1 MRNFPSYSRFS
12 LEDPRYAFILESL
25 IKKAEEGGGKNNG
38 APPKLPEPTPEQL
51 HTALSF
57 SDEHLKNVYER
68 LDREYG
74 DVDTTPL
81 ETLGEEY
88 MEDFKKQI
96 TELQQSGM
104 QDAQG
109 KIPIHERVKR
119 LIAFHR
125 NPELFKNK
133 DVQEEYLSHLSE
145 LLDYGVMAY
154 ATRGFTEKDPQAIH
168 RRYVQLYR
176 LLTSKVS
183 PNVID
188 LADLEYVYPN
198 LKGLFTSYVNPNK
211 VAEKKEEEPP
221 KPPEPAPGE
230 LQSALSVSNEYLENA
245 YKQLDTK
252 YKDEVFLPNIK
263 EEEFGALIAETA
275 NLGKPDANGIIPIQ
289 EALKNF
295 VNLQRNPELLK
306 TKEGRE
312 QAQAD
317 AQLLFRYGLLSFA
330 TRGFTDND
338 LQNAYRRYTQV
349 YSLLSRN
356 TTPGVIDWAD
366 FEYLYP
372 NLKGLFTPQVDPN
385 KVITKTEKVRDYL
398 QFNEWIR
405 DQRVPVWQ
413 KLLVI
418 AGIPMAIAGVVLA
431 ALGGEQGAI
440 PGLVLAALGL
450 GGAAA
455 TYFATRN
462 IPLER
467 TVYTAPPHDRKMT
480 PEELFGKEKGVT
492 LGPKPLFNP
501 EDHPVS
507 PLQWEP
513 ETWRTAA
520 FAHVNRLPNTDIRNV
535 AMATFARLEALR
547 DVYSRYKDQIEATD
561 PNLSKTIE
569 GLINEAF
576 TTQKDAPGY
585 AEYIKRLD
593 SVIEVINKDESIKW
607 DFPGIAAFT
616 ALNYLPTRRDKELHD
631 AVRACVEIIE
641 AREWSL
647 GEPEVLRTPR
657 LVRLM
662 RPLSLFLAANRS
674 TFIQQ
679 LISGSNPALYGNS
692 VTPIVDALAQDEVIR
707 SMVALEADPTNT
719 NSQVYRN
726 KYYHSNQTR
735 HFEVQ
740 HNLHELT
747 SLALRTSKEEGPR
760 LSPANQL
767 FLIRFLT
774 DISAGA
780 TNKKYRIVELAQAID
795 GEEYPV
801 RVDSLQKIELTLS
814 ALRAAEKAHRA
825 RYQYQPIPQYIAE
838 AARSNREVQQY
849 LMEILRLYIGAEVD
863 AKRGKLLSLL
873 PSNAYEFTLF
883 TLYFGHPQNATNA
896 SYRDWVGFGRTT
908 DWTGLGLPFLWTLET
923 PRTPPHLATLRA
935 KAIPY
940 LFPDNNSIGRFRWLV
955 DYLENTLELPS
966 M

>member
-1 MRNFPSYSRFS
+1 MRNSPSYSRFS

-25 IKKAEEGGGKNNG
+25 IKKAEEGGDKNNG
-38 APPKLPEPTPEQL
+38 APPKL
-51 HTALSF
+51 
-57 SDEHLKNVYER
+57 
-68 LDREYG
+68 
-74 DVDTTPL
+74 
-81 ETLGEEY
+81 
-88 MEDFKKQI
+88 
-96 TELQQSGM
+96 
-104 QDAQG
+104 
-109 KIPIHERVKR
+109 
-119 LIAFHR
+119 
-125 NPELFKNK
+125 
-133 DVQEEYLSHLSE
+133 
-145 LLDYGVMAY
+145 
-154 ATRGFTEKDPQAIH
+154 
-168 RRYVQLYR
+168 
-176 LLTSKVS
+176 
-183 PNVID
+183 
-188 LADLEYVYPN
+188 
-198 LKGLFTSYVNPNK
+198 
-211 VAEKKEEEPP
+211 
-221 KPPEPAPGE
+221 PEPAPGE

-263 EEEFGALIAETA
+263 KEEFDALIAETA

-431 ALGGEQGAI
+431 ALGGKQGAI

-492 LGPKPLFNP
+492 LEPEPLFNP

-520 FAHVNRLPNTDIRNV
+520 FAYVNRLPNTDIRNV
-535 AMATFARLEALR
+535 AMAAFARLETLR
-547 DVYSRYKDQIEATD
+547 DVYSIYKDRIEATD

-593 SVIEVINKDESIKW
+593 SVIEVINKDESIKR
-607 DFPGIAAFT
+607 DFTSIAAFT
-616 ALNYLPTRRDKELHD
+616 ALNYLPTRRDEELHD
-631 AVRACVEIIE
+631 AVRACVRQIIE
-641 AREWSL
+641 ARE
-647 GEPEVLRTPR
+647 
-657 LVRLM
+657 
-662 RPLSLFLAANRS
+662 ANQS

-707 SMVALEADPTNT
+707 SRVALEADPTNT
-719 NSQVYRN
+719 NSQVYQN
-726 KYYHSNQTR
+726 EYYHSNQTR

-774 DISAGA
+774 DNISAGA
-780 TNKKYRIVELAQAID
+780 TDKKYRIVELAQAID

-814 ALRAAEKAHRA
+814 ALRAAEKAHGA

-838 AARSNREVQQY
+838 VARSNREVQQY
-849 LMEILRLYIGAEVD
+849 LMEILRLYIGDEVD

-896 SYRDWVGFGRTT
+896 SYRDWIGFGRTT
-908 DWTGLGLPFLWTLET
+908 DWTRLGLPFFWTLET

>member
-25 IKKAEEGGGKNNG
+25 IKKAEAGGGKDNG
-38 APPKLPEPTPEQL
+38 APPEPPEPT
-51 HTALSF
+51 
-57 SDEHLKNVYER
+57 
-68 LDREYG
+68 
-74 DVDTTPL
+74 
-81 ETLGEEY
+81 
-88 MEDFKKQI
+88 
-96 TELQQSGM
+96 
-104 QDAQG
+104 
-109 KIPIHERVKR
+109 
-119 LIAFHR
+119 
-125 NPELFKNK
+125 
-133 DVQEEYLSHLSE
+133 
-145 LLDYGVMAY
+145 
-154 ATRGFTEKDPQAIH
+154 
-168 RRYVQLYR
+168 
-176 LLTSKVS
+176 
-183 PNVID
+183 
-188 LADLEYVYPN
+188 
-198 LKGLFTSYVNPNK
+198 
-211 VAEKKEEEPP
+211 
-221 KPPEPAPGE
+221 PGE

-252 YKDEVFLPNIK
+252 YKDEAFLPNIK
-263 EEEFGALIAETA
+263 KEEFGTLIAETA

-312 QAQAD
+312 RARAD

-385 KVITKTEKVRDYL
+385 KVTTKTEKIRDYL

-431 ALGGEQGAI
+431 ALGGKQGAI

-467 TVYTAPPHDRKMT
+467 TVYITPPHDRKMT

-492 LGPKPLFNP
+492 LEPKLLFNP
-501 EDHPVS
+501 EDHPVD
-507 PLQWEP
+507 PLQWELG
-513 ETWRTAA
+513 TWRTAA

-535 AMATFARLEALR
+535 AMATFARLESLR
-547 DVYSRYKDQIEATD
+547 GVYSKYKDQIEETD
-561 PNLSKTIE
+561 PNLSNTIE

-593 SVIEVINKDESIKW
+593 SVIEVINKDESIKR
-607 DFPGIAAFT
+607 DFTRIAAFT
-616 ALNYLPTRRDKELHD
+616 ALKYLPTRRDEELHD
-631 AVRACVEIIE
+631 AVGTCVSQIFK
-641 AREWSL
+641 ARE
-647 GEPEVLRTPR
+647 EDQ
-657 LVRLM
+657 
-662 RPLSLFLAANRS
+662 S

-707 SMVALEADPTNT
+707 SRVALEADPTNT
-719 NSQVYRN
+719 NSQVYQN
-726 KYYHSNQTR
+726 KYYHSNHTR

-740 HNLHELT
+740 HNLHKLT
-747 SLALRTSKEEGPR
+747 SLALRTSKGEGPR

-774 DISAGA
+774 DTSAGA
-780 TNKKYRIVELAQAID
+780 TAKKYRIVELAQAID

-825 RYQYQPIPQYIAE
+825 RYRYQPIPQYIAE
-838 AARSNREVQQY
+838 AARSNHEVQQY
-849 LMEILRLYIGAEVD
+849 LLEILKLYIGDEVG
-863 AKRGKLLSLL
+863 AKRDTLLSLL
-873 PSNAYEFTLF
+873 PSHAYEFTLF
-883 TLYFGHPQNATNA
+883 TLYFGHPQNATND
-896 SYRDWVGFGRTT
+896 SYQDWISLGRAT
-908 DWTGLGLPFLWTLET
+908 DWLRLGLPFFLSLET
-923 PRTPPHLATLRA
+923 PLTPPHLATLRA

-940 LFPDNNSIGRFRWLV
+940 LFPDNNSISRFRWLV
-955 DYLENTLELPS
+955 DYLENNLELLS

>member
-1 MRNFPSYSRFS
+1 MRNSPSYSRFS

-25 IKKAEEGGGKNNG
+25 IKKAEEGGDKNNG
-38 APPKLPEPTPEQL
+38 A
-51 HTALSF
+51 
-57 SDEHLKNVYER
+57 
-68 LDREYG
+68 
-74 DVDTTPL
+74 
-81 ETLGEEY
+81 
-88 MEDFKKQI
+88 
-96 TELQQSGM
+96 
-104 QDAQG
+104 
-109 KIPIHERVKR
+109 
-119 LIAFHR
+119 
-125 NPELFKNK
+125 
-133 DVQEEYLSHLSE
+133 
-145 LLDYGVMAY
+145 
-154 ATRGFTEKDPQAIH
+154 
-168 RRYVQLYR
+168 
-176 LLTSKVS
+176 
-183 PNVID
+183 
-188 LADLEYVYPN
+188 
-198 LKGLFTSYVNPNK
+198 
-211 VAEKKEEEPP
+211 PP

-263 EEEFGALIAETA
+263 EEEFDALIAETA

-312 QAQAD
+312 RAQAD

-372 NLKGLFTPQVDPN
+372 NLKGLFIPQVDPN

-405 DQRVPVWQ
+405 DQSVPVWQ

-431 ALGGEQGAI
+431 ALGGKQGAI

-492 LGPKPLFNP
+492 LEPKPLFNP

-507 PLQWEP
+507 PLQWES

-535 AMATFARLEALR
+535 AMATFARLESLR
-547 DVYSRYKDQIEATD
+547 AVYSIYKEQIEATD
-561 PNLSKTIE
+561 PHLSKTIE

-593 SVIEVINKDESIKW
+593 SVIEAINKDESIER

-616 ALNYLPTRRDKELHD
+616 ALNYLPTRRDEELHD
-631 AVRACVEIIE
+631 AVRACVSQI
-641 AREWSL
+641 
-647 GEPEVLRTPR
+647 
-657 LVRLM
+657 LVAD
-662 RPLSLFLAANRS
+662 AADQS

-707 SMVALEADPTNT
+707 SRVALEADPTNT
-719 NSQVYRN
+719 NSQVYQN
-726 KYYHSNQTR
+726 EFYHSNQTR
-735 HFEVQ
+735 HFEVR

-747 SLALRTSKEEGPR
+747 SLALRTSKEGGPR

-774 DISAGA
+774 DNISAGA
-780 TNKKYRIVELAQAID
+780 TDKKYAIVELAQAID

-814 ALRAAEKAHRA
+814 ALRAAEKAHGA
-825 RYQYQPIPQYIAE
+825 RYQYQLIPLYIAE
-838 AARSNREVQQY
+838 VARSNREVQQY
-849 LMEILRLYIGAEVD
+849 LMEILRLYIGDEVD

-873 PSNAYEFTLF
+873 PSHAYEFTLF

-896 SYRDWVGFGRTT
+896 SYRDWIGFGRSTN
-908 DWTGLGLPFLWTLET
+908 WTGFGLPFFWTLET

-955 DYLENTLELPS
+955 DYLENTLELLS

>member
-25 IKKAEEGGGKNNG
+25 VKKAEAGGGKDNG
-38 APPKLPEPTPEQL
+38 APPKLPEPT
-51 HTALSF
+51 
-57 SDEHLKNVYER
+57 
-68 LDREYG
+68 
-74 DVDTTPL
+74 
-81 ETLGEEY
+81 
-88 MEDFKKQI
+88 
-96 TELQQSGM
+96 
-104 QDAQG
+104 
-109 KIPIHERVKR
+109 
-119 LIAFHR
+119 
-125 NPELFKNK
+125 
-133 DVQEEYLSHLSE
+133 
-145 LLDYGVMAY
+145 
-154 ATRGFTEKDPQAIH
+154 
-168 RRYVQLYR
+168 
-176 LLTSKVS
+176 
-183 PNVID
+183 
-188 LADLEYVYPN
+188 
-198 LKGLFTSYVNPNK
+198 
-211 VAEKKEEEPP
+211 
-221 KPPEPAPGE
+221 PGE

-252 YKDEVFLPNIK
+252 YKYEVFLPNIK
-263 EEEFGALIAETA
+263 EKEFDALIAETA

-312 QAQAD
+312 RAQAD

-467 TVYTAPPHDRKMT
+467 TVYTAPPHDRKTT

-492 LGPKPLFNP
+492 LEPKPLFNP

-507 PLQWEP
+507 PLKWES

-520 FAHVNRLPNTDIRNV
+520 FAHVDRLPNTDIRNA

-547 DVYSRYKDQIEATD
+547 DVYSRYKEHIDATY

-593 SVIEVINKDESIKW
+593 SVIEVINQDESIKR
-607 DFPGIAAFT
+607 DFTGIAAFT
-616 ALNYLPTRRDKELHD
+616 ALNYLPTRRDEELHD
-631 AVRACVEIIE
+631 AVVDCVSQILFE
-641 AREWSL
+641 AREA
-647 GEPEVLRTPR
+647 GQ
-657 LVRLM
+657 
-662 RPLSLFLAANRS
+662 S

-679 LISGSNPALYGNS
+679 LISGSNPALYGDS

-707 SMVALEADPTNT
+707 SRVALEADPTNT
-719 NSQVYRN
+719 NSQVYQN
-726 KYYHSNQTR
+726 EYYHSNQTR
-735 HFEVQ
+735 HFEVR
-740 HNLHELT
+740 HNLQELI

-774 DISAGA
+774 DIGAGA
-780 TNKKYRIVELAQAID
+780 ADKKYRIVELAQAID

-801 RVDSLQKIELTLS
+801 RVDSFQKIELTLS

-825 RYQYQPIPQYIAE
+825 RYQYQPTPQYIYQPVPQYIAE

-849 LMEILRLYIGAEVD
+849 LMEILKLYIGDEVD
-863 AKRGKLLSLL
+863 AKRDKLLSLL
-873 PSNAYEFTLF
+873 LSNAYEFTLF

-896 SYRDWVGFGRTT
+896 SYRDWVGFGRTI
-908 DWTGLGLPFLWTLET
+908 WELET

-940 LFPDNNSIGRFRWLV
+940 LFPNNNSISRFRWLV